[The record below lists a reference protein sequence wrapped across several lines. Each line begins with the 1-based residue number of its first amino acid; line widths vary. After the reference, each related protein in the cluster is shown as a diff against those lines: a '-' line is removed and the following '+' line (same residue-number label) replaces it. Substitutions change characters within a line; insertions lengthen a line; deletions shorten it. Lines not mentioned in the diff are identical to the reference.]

1 MDKAQDVKKLQED
14 IVLIEQAI
22 RCKENEI
29 RSSKYIK
36 VIDDIVNI
44 LAAEIKNT
52 EICSAKTA
60 DLNGLAMTTAMIA
73 EKAFY
78 MTLKLKDGTR

>member
-1 MDKAQDVKKLQED
+1 M
-14 IVLIEQAI
+14 
-22 RCKENEI
+22 ENQ
-29 RSSKYIK
+29 KYIK

-44 LAAEIKNT
+44 LAAEIKNA
-52 EICSAKTA
+52 EICRAKTA
-60 DLNGLAMTTAMIA
+60 DLTGLAMTTAMIA